1 MPPPKSQ
8 KKFHIAYEFLYE
20 KLESEKRDNNNFFCK
35 LNVKGQCFLH
45 SYIYNDKDIYI

>member
-1 MPPPKSQ
+1 MNFCIKNW
-8 KKFHIAYEFLYE
+8 KV
-20 KLESEKRDNNNFFCK
+20 KRDNNNFFCK